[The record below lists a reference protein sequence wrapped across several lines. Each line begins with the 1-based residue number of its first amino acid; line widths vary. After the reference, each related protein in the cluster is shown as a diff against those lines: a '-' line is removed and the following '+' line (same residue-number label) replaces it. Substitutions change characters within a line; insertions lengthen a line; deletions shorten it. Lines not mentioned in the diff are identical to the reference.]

1 MKKGIGAS
9 QGYGIGHVV
18 VIKEANLDFQK
29 VTITDVE
36 AEKKRFQDALAVFMD
51 KTQSMADDIRSRIG
65 EKEAEILEGHILMMQ
80 DPEMTGQIEASIET
94 ESINAEAAL
103 SQVCDMS
110 AQMFAS
116 IPDEMFQQR
125 ATDVNDI
132 KTRMLMIL
140 LGEEETDI
148 SAVPAGTVL
157 VATDLTPSMTAG
169 INPENVVGI
178 LTEVGGKTSHSAILA
193 RALEIPAVLSIDGI
207 VSQVVDGQRVIVD
220 GTDGIVYLNPS
231 NEQVETYIKKRVAY
245 LNDKKL
251 LEKFRGLPSKMA
263 SGEQVELVGNIGNPQ
278 DAAKV
283 AECDGEGVGLFRTEF
298 LFMDATSIPSED
310 EQFEAYKMAAEILAG
325 KPVIIRTLD
334 IGGDKAIPY
343 LGLETEENPFLGY
356 RAVRFCLDRKEDIYK
371 PQLRALLRA
380 SAYGKIRIMVPLVT
394 CVDEI
399 REVKAMVAELKADL
413 DAKGIPYDK
422 DIKVGIMTETAASA
436 VLADVLAK
444 EADFF
449 SIGTNDLTGYTMAVD
464 RGNAKVAYLYSAYQP
479 AVLRSIHR
487 IIECGKKEGI
497 MVGMCGEAAADPM
510 LVPVLLAWGLDEF
523 SVSPTSIL
531 ATRKVMSQWTM
542 EEAKEVA
549 DKVLTFATEAE
560 VVEYLKS
567 VAKQLKFI
575 F

>member
-1 MKKGIGAS
+1 MVKGIGAS
-9 QGYGIGHVV
+9 QGYGIGQVV
-18 VIKEANLDFQK
+18 VIKEANLDFQRI
-29 VTITDVE
+29 TISDVE

-51 KTQSMADDIRSRIG
+51 KTQAMADDIRVRIG

-80 DPEMTGQIEASIET
+80 DPEMTGQIEAAIEG

-103 SQVCDMS
+103 SQVCDMF

-116 IPDEMFQQR
+116 IDDEMFQQR

-157 VATDLTPSMTAG
+157 VAVDLTPSMTAG

-193 RALEIPAVLSIDGI
+193 RALEIPAALSIDGI
-207 VSQVVDGQRVIVD
+207 VTKVADGQKVILD
-220 GTDGIVYLNPS
+220 GTTGDVFLNPT
-231 NEQVETYIKKRVAY
+231 NDQVETYIKKRIAFS
-245 LNDKKL
+245 NDKKA
-251 LEKFRGLPSKMA
+251 LERFRGLPSKMA
-263 SGEQVELVGNIGNPQ
+263 SGEVAELVGNIGKPA
-278 DAAKV
+278 DAQNVKDA
-283 AECDGEGVGLFRTEF
+283 DGEGVGLFRTEF

-310 EQFEAYKMAAEILAG
+310 EQFEAYKQAVEILAG

-380 SAYGKIRIMVPLVT
+380 SAFGKIRIMVPLVT
-394 CVDEI
+394 CVEEI
-399 REVKAMVAELKADL
+399 REVKAMVEELKADL
-413 DAKGIPYDK
+413 DAKGIAYDK

-436 VLADVLAK
+436 VLADILAK

-479 AVLRSIHR
+479 AVLRSIKR
-487 IIECGKKEGI
+487 IIECGKAEGI

-542 EEAKEVA
+542 EEAKAVA

-560 VVEYLKS
+560 VVEYLTS
-567 VAKQLKFI
+567 VAK
-575 F
+575 

>member
-9 QGYGIGHVV
+9 QGYGIGQVV
-18 VIKEANLDFQK
+18 VIKEANLDFK
-29 VTITDVE
+29 TVTVSDVE
-36 AEKKRFQDALAVFMD
+36 AEKKRFQDALDVFME
-51 KTQSMADDIRSRIG
+51 KTQAMADDIKARIG

-80 DPEMTGQIEASIET
+80 DPEMTGQIEGSIES
-94 ESINAEAAL
+94 ECINAEAAL
-103 SQVCDMS
+103 SNVCDMF

-169 INPENVVGI
+169 INPANVVGI

-193 RALEIPAVLSIDGI
+193 RALEIPAVLSIDNI
-207 VSQVVDGQRVIVD
+207 VSTVTDGQRVIVD
-220 GTDGIVYLNPS
+220 GTDGVVYLNPS
-231 NEQVETYIKKRVAY
+231 NDTVETYIKKRVAY

-251 LEKFRGLPSKMA
+251 LEKFRGLPSQMA
-263 SGEQVELVGNIGNPQ
+263 SGEVVELVGNIGTPQ
-278 DAAKV
+278 EAVKV
-283 AECDGEGVGLFRTEF
+283 LECDGEGVGLFRTEF
-298 LFMDATSIPSED
+298 LFMDAISIPTEE
-310 EQFEAYKMAAEILAG
+310 EQFQAYKMAAETLAD

-380 SAYGKIRIMVPLVT
+380 SAFGKIRIMVPLVT
-394 CVDEI
+394 CVEEI
-399 REVKAMVAELKADL
+399 REVKAMVAEIKADL
-413 DAKGIPYDK
+413 DAQGIAYDK

-567 VAKQLKFI
+567 VAK
-575 F
+575 

>member
-9 QGYGIGHVV
+9 QGYGIGQVV
-18 VIKEANLDFQK
+18 LIKEANLDFQR
-29 VTITDVE
+29 VTVSDAE
-36 AEKKRFQDALAVFMD
+36 AEKKRFQDALAVFME
-51 KTQSMADDIRSRIG
+51 KTQAMADDIRSRVG

-80 DPEMTGQIEASIET
+80 DPEMIGQIEASIET
-94 ESINAEAAL
+94 ESVNAEAAL
-103 SQVCDMS
+103 SQVCDMF

-125 ATDVNDI
+125 AADVNDI

-157 VATDLTPSMTAG
+157 VAADLTPSMTAG

-193 RALEIPAVLSIDGI
+193 RALEIPAVLSVDGI
-207 VSQVVDGQRVIVD
+207 VSQVTDGQRVIVD
-220 GTDGIVYLNPS
+220 GTDGIVYLNPD
-231 NEQVETYIKKRVAY
+231 NEQIETYIKKRVAY

-251 LEKFRGLPSKMA
+251 LEKFRGLPSRMA
-263 SGEQVELVGNIGNPQ
+263 SGEQVELVGNIGNSQ

-298 LFMDATSIPSED
+298 LFMDAASIPSED
-310 EQFEAYKMAAEILAG
+310 EQFEAYKMAAETLAG

-356 RAVRFCLDRKEDIYK
+356 RAVRFCLDRREDIYK

-394 CVDEI
+394 CVEEI

-422 DIKVGIMTETAASA
+422 EIKVGIMTETAASA

-497 MVGMCGEAAADPM
+497 MVGMCGEAAADPL
-510 LVPVLLAWGLDEF
+510 LVPILLAWGLDEF

-531 ATRKVMSQWTM
+531 STRKVMSQWTM
-542 EEAKEVA
+542 EEAREVA
-549 DKVLTFATEAE
+549 EKVLTFATEAE
-560 VVEYLKS
+560 VVDYLKS
-567 VAKQLKFI
+567 AAK
-575 F
+575 

>member
-9 QGYGIGHVV
+9 QGYGIGNVV
-18 VIKEANLDFQK
+18 VIKEANLAFQT
-29 VTITDVE
+29 VTVSDVE

-51 KTQSMADDIRSRIG
+51 KTQAMADDIRSRIG

-80 DPEMTGQIEASIET
+80 DPEMTGQIEGAIASEG
-94 ESINAEAAL
+94 INAEAAL
-103 SQVCDMS
+103 SQVCDMF

-207 VSQVVDGQRVIVD
+207 VSTVTDGQRVIVD
-220 GTDGIVYLNPS
+220 GTDGIVFLNPS
-231 NEQVETYIKKRVAY
+231 NDQVETYIKKRVAY

-394 CVDEI
+394 CVEEI

-567 VAKQLKFI
+567 VAK
-575 F
+575 

>member
-1 MKKGIGAS
+1 MVKGIGAS
-9 QGYGIGHVV
+9 QGYGIGQVV
-18 VIKEANLDFQK
+18 VIKEANLDFQRI
-29 VTITDVE
+29 TISDVE

-51 KTQSMADDIRSRIG
+51 KTQAMADDIRVRIG

-80 DPEMTGQIEASIET
+80 DPEMTGQIEAAIEG

-103 SQVCDMS
+103 SQVCDMF

-116 IPDEMFQQR
+116 IDDEMFQQR

-157 VATDLTPSMTAG
+157 VAVDLTPSMTAG

-193 RALEIPAVLSIDGI
+193 RALEIPAALSIDGI
-207 VSQVVDGQRVIVD
+207 VTKVADGQKVILD
-220 GTDGIVYLNPS
+220 GTTGDVFLNPT
-231 NEQVETYIKKRVAY
+231 NDQVETYIKKRIAF
-245 LNDKKL
+245 LNDKKA
-251 LEKFRGLPSKMA
+251 LERFRGLPSKMA
-263 SGEQVELVGNIGNPQ
+263 SGEVAELVGNIGKPA
-278 DAAKV
+278 DAQNVKDA
-283 AECDGEGVGLFRTEF
+283 DGEGVGLFRTEF

-310 EQFEAYKMAAEILAG
+310 EQFEAYKQAVEILAG

-380 SAYGKIRIMVPLVT
+380 SAFGKIRIMVPLVT
-394 CVDEI
+394 CVEEI
-399 REVKAMVAELKADL
+399 REVKAMVEELKADL
-413 DAKGIPYDK
+413 DEKGIAYDK

-436 VLADVLAK
+436 VLADILAK

-479 AVLRSIHR
+479 AVLRSIKR
-487 IIECGKKEGI
+487 IIECGKAEGI

-542 EEAKEVA
+542 EEAKAVA

-560 VVEYLKS
+560 VVEYLTS
-567 VAKQLKFI
+567 VAK
-575 F
+575 

>member
-1 MKKGIGAS
+1 MLKGIGAS
-9 QGYGIGHVV
+9 NGYGIGQIVI
-18 VIKEANLDFQK
+18 IKEANLDFERK
-29 VTITDVE
+29 TITDAE
-36 AEKKRFQDALAVFMD
+36 AEKKRFQDAVAVFMD
-51 KTQSMADDIRSRIG
+51 KTQAMADDMKNRIG

-80 DPEMTGQIEASIET
+80 DPEMTGQIEAAIEG

-103 SQVCDMS
+103 SQVCDMF

-116 IPDEMFQQR
+116 IDDEMFQQR

-207 VSQVVDGQRVIVD
+207 VGKVADGEKVILD
-220 GTDGIVYLNPS
+220 GFNGEVFLNPG
-231 NEQVETYIKKRVAY
+231 NDQVETYIKKRVAY
-245 LNDKKL
+245 LNDKKA
-251 LEKFRGLPSKMA
+251 LEKFRGMKSQMA

-278 DAAKV
+278 DAVKV

-298 LFMDATSIPSED
+298 LFMDATSIPTED
-310 EQFEAYKMAAEILAG
+310 EQFEAYKLAAETLAG

-394 CVDEI
+394 CVEEI

-413 DAKGIPYDK
+413 DAKGIAYDK

-479 AVLRSIHR
+479 AVLRSIKR
-487 IIECGKKEGI
+487 IIECGKAEGI

-542 EEAKEVA
+542 EEAKAVA

-567 VAKQLKFI
+567 VAK
-575 F
+575 

>member
-9 QGYGIGHVV
+9 QGYGIGQVV
-18 VIKEANLDFQK
+18 LIKEADLTFQT
-29 VTITDVE
+29 VTVSDVE
-36 AEKKRFQDALAVFMD
+36 AEKKRFQDALDVFME
-51 KTQSMADDIRSRIG
+51 KTQAMADDIKSRVG

-80 DPEMTGQIEASIET
+80 DPEMTGQIEGTIEG
-94 ESINAEAAL
+94 EGINAEAAL
-103 SQVCDMS
+103 STVCDMF

-140 LGEEETDI
+140 LGQEETDI

-157 VATDLTPSMTAG
+157 VAKDLTPSMTAG
-169 INPENVVGI
+169 INPANVVGI

-193 RALEIPAVLSIDGI
+193 RALEIPAVLSIENI
-207 VSQVVDGQRVIVD
+207 VSTVKDGQTVIVD
-220 GTDGIVYLNPS
+220 GTDGMVYLNPS
-231 NEQVETYIKKRVAY
+231 NDTVETYIKKRVAY
-245 LNDKKL
+245 LNDKKA
-251 LEKFRGLPSKMA
+251 LEKFRGLPSQMA
-263 SGEQVELVGNIGNPQ
+263 SGEQVELVGNIGTPQ
-278 DAAKV
+278 EAEKV

-298 LFMDATSIPSED
+298 LFMDATSIPSEE
-310 EQFEAYKMAAEILAG
+310 EQFQAYKMAAETLSG

-380 SAYGKIRIMVPLVT
+380 SAFGKIRIMVPLVT
-394 CVDEI
+394 CVEEI

-413 DAKGIPYDK
+413 DAQGIAYDK

-464 RGNAKVAYLYSAYQP
+464 RGNAKVAYLYSSYQP

-567 VAKQLKFI
+567 VAK
-575 F
+575 